1 MQIREVMTPQVT
13 TVRPDSPLVEIA
25 RIMRQEDIGSVPV
38 TDNQQLLGMV
48 TDRDIVV
55 RALVE
60 GHDGLDRTAADVM
73 SPDVHCCT
81 VEDDVDEVLRDMGD
95 QQVRRLPVVDGGQR
109 LVGIVSLGDLS
120 REARPQETGQSLKD
134 ISQPAGH

>member
-25 RIMRQEDIGSVPV
+25 KIMRAEDIGAVPV
-38 TDNQQLLGMV
+38 TDNEQLLGMV

-73 SPDVHCCT
+73 SPDVQCCT
-81 VEDDVDEVLRDMGD
+81 TDDDVEDVLRDMGE
-95 QQVRRLPVVDGGQR
+95 QQIRRLPVVDDDQR

-120 REARPQETGQSLKD
+120 REAKPKEAGKSLKD
-134 ISQPAGH
+134 ISQPTGH